1 MERVKTGTREF
12 DRILQG
18 GLMRGTLT
26 CLTGYAGCGK
36 TTLCLQT
43 ALDLSANLRVLY
55 ITGDS
60 DPSNLQEQIK
70 KLTKP
75 GAHAPKNLMF
85 TTPAQPI
92 RQGPAVLGWI
102 HTQLQAE
109 VVIVDAVPS
118 LKKED
123 LLPRPSR
130 NAVEKTM
137 IVLSADL
144 RIPDDDIELADVVV
158 HIDAVA
164 NDRTLRILKL
174 RKNRFGSTDG
184 AGRLLAT
191 SKGLRSNDAGTLA
204 AHHGQRPKQ

>member
-1 MERVKTGTREF
+1 V
-12 DRILQG
+12 
-18 GLMRGTLT
+18 RGTLT

-43 ALDLSANLRVLY
+43 ALDLSAHLRVLY

-92 RQGPAVLGWI
+92 RQGPTVLGWI
-102 HTQLQAE
+102 SAQLQAE
-109 VVIVDAVPS
+109 VIVVDNVPG
-118 LKKED
+118 LKKSD
-123 LLPRPSR
+123 LLPRSSR
-130 NAVEKTM
+130 NPAEKE
-137 IVLSADL
+137 IVVLTADL
-144 RIPDDDIELADVVV
+144 SLPDDDIELADVVV
-158 HIDAVA
+158 HIDAIA
-164 NDRTLRILKL
+164 NDRTQRILKL

-191 SKGLRSNDAGTLA
+191 AKGLRSNDAGTLA
-204 AHHGQRPKQ
+204 SHMAKPGDQF